1 MVWIARGQFKNAI
14 ADLEL
19 SVTDNPTAAKYYHK
33 SLAHLLARENR
44 EAVDA
49 WEKAEDLKLSREML
63 NRMEYEKYDE
73 TKAKIDQIRGGGAS
87 VTQSDTLRKAG

>member
-1 MVWIARGQFKNAI
+1 M
-14 ADLEL
+14 
-19 SVTDNPTAAKYYHK
+19 
-33 SLAHLLARENR
+33 AHMLARENR

-49 WEKAEDLKLSREML
+49 WEKAEELKLSRNSL

-73 TKAKIDQIRGGGAS
+73 MKSKIDQIRGGGAS